1 MRFKK
6 YINSWYVVIQDDVS
20 DPINEVTA
28 MATGDIA
35 IRYTVPKINK
45 EKKKKLNPKTNRMKF
60 SRKTKFFKTN
70 IKPEDR
76 SFKNLPRYKGTKKPI
91 CRFQDWLEIKTD
103 DDFKKKGA
111 SGGKSSNGKY
121 YGYSHRAVFGFK
133 RGYVVK
139 NDDHIGRDRK
149 RKTPYTIKNDNDA
162 KWHAIRFSREVS

>member
-6 YINSWYVVIQDDVS
+6 YINSWYVIIQDDIS
-20 DPINEVTA
+20 NPINEVTA

-35 IRYTVPKINK
+35 INYDVPKINK

-76 SFKNLPRYKGTKKPI
+76 SFKNLPRYANKKPI

-133 RGYVVK
+133 KGDVVK
-139 NDDHIGRDRK
+139 NDHHIARDRK